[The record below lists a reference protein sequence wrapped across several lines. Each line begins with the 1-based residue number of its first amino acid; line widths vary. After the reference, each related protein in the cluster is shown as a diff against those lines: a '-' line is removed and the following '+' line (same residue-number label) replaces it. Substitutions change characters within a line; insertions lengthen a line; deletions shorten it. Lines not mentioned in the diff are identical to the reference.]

1 MSFYLIAFDKWN
13 LMFVCC
19 IHDMYWKA
27 ENWRALKSHNARQL
41 VIDHLEASN
50 WFSYMSCNIDSN
62 FCIWMVA
69 K

>member
-1 MSFYLIAFDKWN
+1 
-13 LMFVCC
+13 
-19 IHDMYWKA
+19 MYWKA